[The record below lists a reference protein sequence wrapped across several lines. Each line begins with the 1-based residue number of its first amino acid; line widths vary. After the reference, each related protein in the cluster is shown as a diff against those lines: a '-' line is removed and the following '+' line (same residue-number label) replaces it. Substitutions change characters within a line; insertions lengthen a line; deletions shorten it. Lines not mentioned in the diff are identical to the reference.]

1 MNKINPYKYASAVVL
16 GNGDFPKNEFPLS
29 ILKRAES
36 VTVCD
41 GAANEFVLHGG
52 KPDVIIGDGDSLNP
66 EIRDLYKDIFVH
78 IAEQETNDQTK
89 AVTYLSKK
97 GVREI
102 AILGATGKRED
113 HTLGNISLLVEYFK
127 SGLDVRIFT
136 DYGVFVVTQ
145 GDTEFEVKAGKQ
157 ISIFNFG
164 CTQMQSENLKYP
176 LYPVSNWW
184 QGTLNEAL
192 EDTFT
197 LRTNGIFMIFAEY

>member
-1 MNKINPYKYASAVVL
+1 MNRINPYKYAPAVVL
-16 GNGDFPKNEFPLS
+16 GNGDFPKNEIPLNIMES
-29 ILKRAES
+29 AES

-41 GAANEFVLHGG
+41 GAANEFVARGG

-66 EIRDLYKDIFVH
+66 ELRERFKDIFIQV
-78 IAEQETNDQTK
+78 AEQETNDQTK

-97 GVREI
+97 GIRDI
-102 AILGATGKRED
+102 ALLGATGKRED

-127 SGLDVRIFT
+127 AGLDVRIFT
-136 DYGVFVVTQ
+136 DYGVFVVSS
-145 GDTEFEVKAGKQ
+145 GDTEFLVKTGKQ

-164 CTQMQSENLKYP
+164 CTKMQSENLKYP

-192 EDTFT
+192 ADTFT
-197 LRTNGIFMIFAEY
+197 LHTDGIFMIFAEY